1 MAKEFEAI
9 RKLVEETVQNLKEKK
24 VKLSEME
31 KELLDKIKRIKNKKI
46 LSEEDY
52 EELCQLTADLS
63 YIYNKLEALQK
74 EILQLLAEKDML
86 DKFACGKY
94 LSK

>member
-52 EELCQLTADLS
+52 EELCQLM
-63 YIYNKLEALQK
+63 EASG
-74 EILQLLAEKDML
+74 IAPML
-86 DKFACGKY
+86 TRTN
-94 LSK
+94 